1 MGGRVRVEMP
11 GYGFP
16 FEVYRPGQN
25 ILTRNCDRR
34 VTRLRGLLSLTED
47 GIKPLAKIMRPVA
60 GRG

>member
-1 MGGRVRVEMP
+1 MEMP